1 VWCGLPVRPLEQP
14 WAFADRP
21 RTGSGIGIGIGIER
35 RGSGSCWSA
44 DLDHVDGPRESRLVR
59 VRRVATADEHAPRGI
74 EPALDV
80 VVHVMASHVYPL
92 PQSGEPRLLDFRG
105 RQTILLWMQDSECS

>member
-1 VWCGLPVRPLEQP
+1 VLV
-14 WAFADRP
+14 
-21 RTGSGIGIGIGIER
+21 
-35 RGSGSCWSA
+35 A

-59 VRRVATADEHAPRGI
+59 VRRVATADEHTPRGI

-92 PQSGEPRLLDFRG
+92 PQSGEPRSLGFRG
-105 RQTILLWMQDSECS
+105 AANYPSMDARFGMFLMQTANTLMSTISTMSL